1 MGAVGQGSGIAT
13 RLGGKD
19 QMRASFK
26 LQEAKK
32 EDMRVIWEV
41 VGDVELV
48 RELGN
53 ENFMKQNGDALW
65 RRLVQVMDMSEDD
78 QVRDIEKV

>member
-1 MGAVGQGSGIAT
+1 
-13 RLGGKD
+13 
-19 QMRASFK
+19 MRASFK

-32 EDMRVIWEV
+32 EDMRVTWEV

-53 ENFMKQNGDALW
+53 ENFMKQNGDASW

-78 QVRDIEKV
+78 LVRDIEKG